1 MGRRSRRC
9 IVRRVSQEIDLF
21 KKKQKRMLGVT
32 LTKVHSEKSKSRD
45 RLVQK
50 EKKKRMLGEIEV

>member
-9 IVRRVSQEIDLF
+9 IVRRVSQETDLF

-32 LTKVHSEKSKSRD
+32 LTKVHSEKSKSRAD
-45 RLVQK
+45 LF
-50 EKKKRMLGEIEV
+50 KKNQKRMLGEIEV

>member
-1 MGRRSRRC
+1 M
-9 IVRRVSQEIDLF
+9 RRVSQEIDLF